1 MDKSVKIGSVIAT
14 PAGQRCRDPARGG
27 EFERM
32 MERLEQLRWE
42 LDMKIAAITPTS
54 GDGDKARRLSLMR
67 DYEVV
72 RWAIEELRK
81 HE

>member
-1 MDKSVKIGSVIAT
+1 
-14 PAGQRCRDPARGG
+14 
-27 EFERM
+27 M